1 MFAQTAQTVAQA
13 GLESYLDTQGKAAAA
28 QVDRIDAEVTYLSI
42 IDKDRPA
49 MGQNMIRLMVLLQ
62 DQLEEEKLVDVVT
75 NNDRFSFLAAVL
87 KRHFPQWRI
96 SESWEGKEP
105 F

>member
-1 MFAQTAQTVAQA
+1 MFAQAVAQA
-13 GLESYLDTQGKAAAA
+13 ELENHLVFQGRAAAA
-28 QVDRIDAEVTYLSI
+28 QVDRIDSAEATYLSI

-49 MGQNMIRLMVLLQ
+49 TRQNMIRLMVLLEN
-62 DQLEEEKLVDVVT
+62 QLEEEKLVDVVT